1 MIIVQSMGECKID
14 LVEIENLRKWIEY
27 TPKCY
32 IEKLKSGN
40 LEESKLKDD
49 LTLYKIKK
57 LYSLIKRI
65 DGKIDL

>member
-1 MIIVQSMGECKID
+1 MIIVQNMGECKID

-57 LYSLIKRI
+57 
-65 DGKIDL
+65 